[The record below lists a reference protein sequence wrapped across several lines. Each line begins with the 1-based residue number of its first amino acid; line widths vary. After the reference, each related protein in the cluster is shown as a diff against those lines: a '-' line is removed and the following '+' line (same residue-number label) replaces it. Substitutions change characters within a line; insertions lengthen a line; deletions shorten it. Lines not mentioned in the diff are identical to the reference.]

1 MSKDLKDDMNELRSD
16 VKEVKEDISEIK
28 THLAVYN
35 EQLKI
40 HIEGVKTLKELIVLE
55 EKKLNDR
62 LQPIEDH
69 VKTVSVSGKL
79 VLKVCGAIAA
89 IAAFLLVLK
98 ELGVF

>member
-1 MSKDLKDDMNELRSD
+1 MSKDLKEDMNELRSD
-16 VKEVKEDISEIK
+16 VREVKEDISEIK

-62 LQPIEDH
+62 LKPIEDH
-69 VKTVSVSGKL
+69 VNTVGVSFKL
-79 VLKVCGAIAA
+79 ILKVSGAIAA
-89 IAAFLLVLK
+89 IAGFLLVLK